1 MTKFPGY
8 FQDIYGIYGNSVN
21 FSVIYGIYGNYVIYV
36 IFTLSIYGK
45 QLFTLSIYGKDL
57 RENFREIYA

>member
-1 MTKFPGY
+1 MEKFPKN

-36 IFTLSIYGK
+36 KFTLSIYVK

>member
-1 MTKFPGY
+1 MEKFPKN

-36 IFTLSIYGK
+36 KFTLSIYVK
-45 QLFTLSIYGKDL
+45 QVFTVRFYGKDL
-57 RENFREIYA
+57 RVNLREIYA